1 MPVFLAVFKRF
12 GEQFGGPLSFPLAG
26 WTLAVD
32 LPARAPG
39 LQERLR
45 ELDDVVAAAGGRVY
59 LAKDV
64 RMAGEHLRE
73 MYPRLGE
80 LHQLRERVDP
90 HGTLR
95 SDLALRLGLVEAAA

>member
-1 MPVFLAVFKRF
+1 
-12 GEQFGGPLSFPLAG
+12 
-26 WTLAVD
+26 
-32 LPARAPG
+32 
-39 LQERLR
+39 
-45 ELDDVVAAAGGRVY
+45 
-59 LAKDV
+59 
-64 RMAGEHLRE
+64 MAGEHLRE